1 MRQGG
6 TRCGTLAVHQP
17 EARYYGAG
25 QAQVLY
31 ARYLELAYNFSVLAL
46 TLTRVNAMT
55 PQAFVA
61 EFGGVFE
68 HSPWIAELAFAGRPF
83 ESVAA
88 LHGAMVDAVRGA
100 VRHRQL
106 ALLNAHPE
114 LAGKEAQIGALTQS
128 SSAEQV
134 SAGLNALNREEM
146 EIIARSNR
154 QYREKFGFPFIIAVR
169 QHTKHSIFSEFQRR
183 LANEADTELAICLDQ
198 VFVITRLRL
207 DNLFASKPG
216 SAI

>member
-1 MRQGG
+1 
-6 TRCGTLAVHQP
+6 
-17 EARYYGAG
+17 
-25 QAQVLY
+25 
-31 ARYLELAYNFSVLAL
+31 
-46 TLTRVNAMT
+46 MT
-55 PQAFVA
+55 PQAFLA
-61 EFGGVFE
+61 ELGGVFE
-68 HSPWIAELAFAGRPF
+68 HSPWITELAFAARPF

-100 VRHRQL
+100 ARHRQL

-114 LAGKEAQIGALTQS
+114 LAGKEAQIGALTKNS
-128 SSAEQV
+128 TAEQA

-146 EIIARSNR
+146 ETIARSNR

-169 QHTKHSIFSEFQRR
+169 QHTKDSIFSEFQRR
-183 LANEADTELAICLDQ
+183 LANDVDTELATCLDQ

-207 DNLFASKPG
+207 ENLFAVRSQ